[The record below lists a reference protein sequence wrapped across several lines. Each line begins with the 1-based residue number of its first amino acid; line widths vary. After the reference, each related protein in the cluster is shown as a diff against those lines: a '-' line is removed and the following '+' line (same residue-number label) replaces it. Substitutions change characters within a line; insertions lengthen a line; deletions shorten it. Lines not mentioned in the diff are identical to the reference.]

1 MADRSRLLASLFL
14 GGFLICSGTAFAG
27 KTTDIMSK
35 ALKQRSSGNISGAIK
50 SFKEAWDGADNPV
63 QKNLALLMLGDCQL
77 EDKRYTDA
85 VNSFRQ
91 LSKMTKTDEE
101 RAEALYKLMEAY
113 SGLNKNDKVS
123 GVFSE
128 LKKKYR
134 KTAYFNVAESLMKAR
149 NIAETDSSEFE
160 IESEPESEHVEEV
173 KTVEKPK
180 QEKVASKAEK
190 VTEKN
195 TSVKVADKKSTNKP
209 VAKSENVPNALKP
222 AVEAKKTTTA
232 KNTSEVVKTQ
242 APTGKKLD
250 AKTTAILNEILSP
263 YKLSNDEKDEL
274 VSKILDYQD
283 RLKKTGETGP
293 GQDKLLFETAEA
305 TAKFGE
311 LLEACKTYDK
321 ILSLHPSSSLVE
333 PAYYQSIRL
342 RAMLGVHQAVV
353 SWSDAYL
360 SAFPNSANAERVKA
374 LKAYSQANGKV
385 QLNINTAKP
394 VAAVSNRTTSN
405 SGSAKFA
412 DKDEA
417 NAALKA
423 SSLYKTAQGKMNDG
437 KYPEALGDLKILES
451 KFSESSQLW
460 WDITLV
466 YVQLE
471 EFKEADR
478 SIRKML
484 LLDPDNEDA
493 NSLLGYIQYRLE
505 NYEEAANAYENAGEA
520 EGEGVTFFDAKT
532 ASQRMKKSSGA
543 K

>member
-35 ALKQRSSGNISGAIK
+35 ALKQRSNGNISGAIK

-85 VNSFRQ
+85 VNSFGQ

-113 SGLNKNDKVS
+113 SGLNKDDKVS

-134 KTAYFNVAESLMKAR
+134 KTAYYSVAESLMKAR

-160 IESEPESEHVEEV
+160 IESEPEHVEEV
-173 KTVEKPK
+173 KTVEKSK
-180 QEKVASKAEK
+180 QEKMASKTEK
-190 VTEKN
+190 VTEK
-195 TSVKVADKKSTNKP
+195 TSVKAADKKSTNKSA
-209 VAKSENVPNALKP
+209 AKCENVPNALKP
-222 AVEAKKTTTA
+222 AVEAKKTTA
-232 KNTSEVVKTQ
+232 SRKTSEVAKTQ
-242 APTGKKLD
+242 APSGKKLD

-263 YKLSNDEKDEL
+263 YKLSSDEKDEL

-283 RLKKTGETGP
+283 RLKKTGETAP
-293 GQDKLLFETAEA
+293 GQDRLLFETAEA
-305 TAKFGE
+305 TARFGE

-394 VAAVSNRTTSN
+394 VAAVSNSN
-405 SGSAKFA
+405 SGSAKYA

-451 KFSESSQLW
+451 KFSEASQLW

-471 EFKEADR
+471 EFKKADR

-484 LLDPDNEDA
+484 LLDPDNADA